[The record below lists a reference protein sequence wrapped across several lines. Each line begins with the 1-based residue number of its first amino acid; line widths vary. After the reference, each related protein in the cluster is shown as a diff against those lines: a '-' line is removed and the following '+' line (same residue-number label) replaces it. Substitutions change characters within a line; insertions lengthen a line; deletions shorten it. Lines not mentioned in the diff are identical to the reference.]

1 MALVRGACPH
11 DCPDTC
17 AFHVTVEDGRATKL
31 AGRADHPITAGFLC
45 GKVSD
50 YLERVYSPERL
61 LHPLIRTG
69 REGCRRVPAGDLGRG
84 ARRRRRPASRGAIE
98 RHGPESVLPYSYLG
112 TMGVLQGGAMADRF
126 MDAHRRLEAR
136 AHDLR
141 VGRRRRRRH
150 RDRPVARGRS
160 RGVAARAPD
169 RLLGLEPDV
178 DRAAPVAP
186 DHARRAGTARSSSS
200 STRSAAA
207 RRASPTS
214 T

>member
-69 REGCRRVPAGDLGRG
+69 AKGSGEFRRATWDEALDAAAAGI
-84 ARRRRRPASRGAIE
+84 ARAIE

-126 MDAHRRLEAR
+126 MAAVGAR
-136 AHDLR
+136 T
-141 VGRRRRRRH
+141 
-150 RDRPVARGRS
+150 S
-160 RGVAARAPD
+160 SAPS
-169 RLLGLEPDV
+169 
-178 DRAAPVAP
+178 
-186 DHARRAGTARSSSS
+186 ARRPAPSASASRPGSRPRSIRRSGR
-200 STRSAAA
+200 TRG
-207 RRASPTS
+207 
-214 T
+214 